1 VLLSLLGDDKLSLE
15 ETMKRNVILKYAGL
29 LCLLLFVT
37 LTVSGCG
44 SVPGET
50 RAETARRHR
59 HIMRINVGQVQSDVD
74 ALLMLDRA
82 SKTSDSFVRP

>member
-1 VLLSLLGDDKLSLE
+1 
-15 ETMKRNVILKYAGL
+15 MKRNVILKYAGL
-29 LCLLLFVT
+29 LCLLLSVT
-37 LTVSGCG
+37 LAVSGCG
-44 SVPGET
+44 AAGET

-59 HIMRINVGQVQSDVD
+59 HIMRTNLSQIQSDVD